1 MQGFLDISGIQ
12 SNEKTMLLDI
22 SAIPSREDHLDDELI
37 HQQLMILQSQEA
49 IREKENDEEVTKHAI
64 QLKKKVITSLENYSQ
79 MLTSKDNSIKKV
91 IQNDLNIINQE
102 YQELLSMVDEVEL
115 ISKEVQMIIKLVGE
129 FLEKMSVKS
138 NEKREIQYSKTMSEK
153 LQRNPAR
160 ANTFQG
166 HSYDCYQKQ
175 RSFPSQQLQQQQ
187 QLSNN
192 SCESDENTAVSNK
205 TLIALNNK
213 IFTLIQQLQQ
223 NEKYQRITNYAQ
235 EIMNSSENMETF
247 KQLRQLSKQF
257 EDPEVKKL
265 VKVCYLKSLVQE
277 QSQNNT
283 SKREFY
289 DLVIKIKSQV
299 PENNKIHSMMINS
312 LYDDVIKKG
321 VPNTQWEAY
330 MKQLFN

>member
-1 MQGFLDISGIQ
+1 
-12 SNEKTMLLDI
+12 
-22 SAIPSREDHLDDELI
+22 
-37 HQQLMILQSQEA
+37 MILQSQEA
-49 IREKENDEEVTKHAI
+49 IREKENDEEVTKHAR
-64 QLKKKVITSLENYSQ
+64 QLKKKVINSLENYSQ

-91 IQNDLNIINQE
+91 IKNDLNIINQE
-102 YQELLSMVDEVEL
+102 YQELLSIVDEVEL
-115 ISKEVQMIIKLVGE
+115 ISNEVQMIIKLVGE

-153 LQRNPAR
+153 LQRNPTR
-160 ANTFQG
+160 SNTFQG

-205 TLIALNNK
+205 TLSALNSK
-213 IFTLIQQLQQ
+213 ICTLIQQLQQ
-223 NEKYQRITNYAQ
+223 NEKYQRITHYAQ

-257 EDPEVKKL
+257 DDPEVKKL

-312 LYDDVIKKG
+312 LYDDVVKNG

-330 MKQLFN
+330 MKQLFK